1 MYILLINII
10 PNHMRIFLPIIKIIV
25 NYTLRITNRYCIQIN
40 EKQLLIKGAVY
51 MYTFLSYIIAYV
63 FFVSPYSQ

>member
-1 MYILLINII
+1 
-10 PNHMRIFLPIIKIIV
+10 MRIFLPIIKIIV

-51 MYTFLSYIIAYV
+51 MYTFLNYIILYV
-63 FFVSPYSQ
+63 L